1 MAERDEDEIGVR
13 RPRWPQQRVKPAIAV
28 ALNYKN
34 QQGVADPRRAP
45 RVTASGKGAVA
56 EQILEIAFARG
67 IPVREDPDLAEILA
81 TVDVDS
87 EIPVDALSAVAE
99 ILSYLYRA
107 NAKPAPD
114 NPEEPEDAAD
124 DSDA

>member
-1 MAERDEDEIGVR
+1 MTERDEDEIGAR
-13 RPRWPQQRVKPAIAV
+13 RPRWPEQRAKPAIAV
-28 ALNYKN
+28 ALDYKKKD
-34 QQGVADPRRAP
+34 GVADPKRAP

-56 EQILEIAFARG
+56 EQILEIAFAKG

-107 NAKPAPD
+107 NAHPVSDAPD
-114 NPEEPEDAAD
+114 SSEETEDDRGA
-124 DSDA
+124 

>member
-1 MAERDEDEIGVR
+1 MAERDEDEIGGR
-13 RPRWPQQRVKPAIAV
+13 RPRWPQRRDKPAIAV
-28 ALNYKN
+28 ALNYKD
-34 QQGVADPRRAP
+34 QQGVADPQRAP

-107 NAKPAPD
+107 NAKPTPD
-114 NPEEPEDAAD
+114 EPEEAANDGDA
-124 DSDA
+124 

>member
-1 MAERDEDEIGVR
+1 MAERDDDEIGTR
-13 RPRWPQQRVKPAIAV
+13 RPRWPEQRSKPAIAV
-28 ALNYKN
+28 ALKYKN
-34 QQGVADPRRAP
+34 RQGVADPKRAP

-56 EQILEIAFARG
+56 EQILEIAFAKG

-81 TVDVDS
+81 TVDIDS

-107 NAKPAPD
+107 NAKPVSDDAD
-114 NPEEPEDAAD
+114 SIEETKD
-124 DSDA
+124 DRGA

>member
-1 MAERDEDEIGVR
+1 MAERDDDEIGTR
-13 RPRWPQQRVKPAIAV
+13 RPRWPEQRPKPAIAV
-28 ALNYKN
+28 ALEYKN
-34 QQGVADPRRAP
+34 KQGIADPKRAP
-45 RVTASGKGAVA
+45 RVTATGRGAVA
-56 EQILEIAFARG
+56 EQILEIAFAKG

-107 NAKPAPD
+107 NAKPMSDDAGSM
-114 NPEEPEDAAD
+114 EETEDDRGA
-124 DSDA
+124 